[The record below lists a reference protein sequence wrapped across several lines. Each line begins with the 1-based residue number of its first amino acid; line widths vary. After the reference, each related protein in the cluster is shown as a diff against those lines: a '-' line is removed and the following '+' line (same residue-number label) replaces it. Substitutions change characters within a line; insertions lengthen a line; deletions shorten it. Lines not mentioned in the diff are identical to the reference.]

1 MWNDKLALVAAL
13 LKVLDWDVAIYTQF
27 VSISYLKFR
36 KFPSGKEIC
45 VSNTEMPPLY
55 PEVWISVYF
64 QKTAQKKETLLI
76 V

>member
-1 MWNDKLALVAAL
+1 MWNDKLALVAAR
-13 LKVLDWDVAIYTQF
+13 LKALDWDVAIYTQF

-36 KFPSGKEIC
+36 KFPSGKESC
-45 VSNTEMPPLY
+45 VNNVEMPPLY

>member
-13 LKVLDWDVAIYTQF
+13 LKALDWDVAIYTQF

-36 KFPSGKEIC
+36 KFPSGKESC
-45 VSNTEMPPLY
+45 VNNVEMPPLY
-55 PEVWISVYF
+55 PEVWVSVYF